1 MGQSPERIRGTAAG
15 QLGYQPFLAGQG
27 WARRYWKKQLDLLE
41 SIDENVDLLES
52 IDEHV
57 DLLES
62 IDEHDVP
69 VVSVHLSVEKPL
81 SVG

>member
-41 SIDENVDLLES
+41 SIDE
-52 IDEHV
+52 HV

>member
-1 MGQSPERIRGTAAG
+1 MGQSPERVRGTAAG
-15 QLGYQPFLAGQG
+15 QSGYQPFLAGQG
-27 WARRYWKKQLDLLE
+27 WARRYRKKQLDLLE
-41 SIDENVDLLES
+41 SIN
-52 IDEHV
+52 EHV

-62 IDEHDVP
+62 IDKHDVP